1 MNSSELLKR
10 FLQLPEL
17 ATVGS
22 AQERTAFIALRIDG
36 RTVRETGQTI
46 GVSKSQ
52 VTNLADLFQEK
63 LATRMRGLRNRRT
76 TGSAEYEV
84 LSRVL
89 YKRLCDVAEESGSD
103 DYWDAHKVGHFRP
116 GSVSREDLAE
126 VTGTPLR
133 NDSDE

>member
-1 MNSSELLKR
+1 MNALELLKR

-22 AQERTAFIALRIDG
+22 TQERAAFIALRIDR
-36 RTVRETGQTI
+36 RTVREVGQDV

-63 LATRMRGLRNRRT
+63 LATRMRELGRKPNA
-76 TGSAEYEV
+76 GSEEYRI

-89 YKRLCDVAEESGSD
+89 YERLGELAEESGSED
-103 DYWDAHKVGHFRP
+103 WSSAQTIGTFKEFA
-116 GSVSREDLAE
+116 VSREDVAE
-126 VTGTPLR
+126 VTGSRLR
-133 NDSDE
+133 DPDE